1 MKFGVIGSG
10 SWGTALTKILLHN
23 GHDVIWLV
31 RSKKMAEHIVKRHH
45 NPSYLSSV
53 YFDTTRLNVCTDASE
68 VFQSIDHVVLA
79 VPSAY
84 VETYL
89 QQAIPFLERNFS
101 IVSAV
106 KGVLPEKNLLLN
118 QYATTELGLDE
129 GRYVALMGPCHA
141 EEVAAEKL
149 SYLTFAGTDSNR
161 VSQMA
166 AAFSNAYIQTI
177 CSNDVDGVQY
187 AAVLKNIY
195 ALGTGIAGGLGYGD
209 NFQSVLVANAA
220 GEMKKFLQAIRGN
233 GIDTINHAASVYLGD
248 LLVTCY
254 SLFSRNRTFGNMIG
268 KGYRVEAAQLSMKM
282 VAEGYPAS
290 KCVHEINQQ
299 YNVELP
305 IVETVFNVLWKGEN
319 AEQAFSSLEKKLI

>member
-1 MKFGVIGSG
+1 
-10 SWGTALTKILLHN
+10 
-23 GHDVIWLV
+23 
-31 RSKKMAEHIVKRHH
+31 
-45 NPSYLSSV
+45 
-53 YFDTTRLNVCTDASE
+53 
-68 VFQSIDHVVLA
+68 
-79 VPSAY
+79 
-84 VETYL
+84 
-89 QQAIPFLERNFS
+89 
-101 IVSAV
+101 
-106 KGVLPEKNLLLN
+106 
-118 QYATTELGLDE
+118 
-129 GRYVALMGPCHA
+129 
-141 EEVAAEKL
+141 
-149 SYLTFAGTDSNR
+149 
-161 VSQMA
+161 MA